1 MKDRYF
7 FFFWVF
13 SVLFGECGA
22 ITARRTPRNGPG
34 EGTQG
39 RFVSGKSG
47 AGKPRVCLHFS
58 ELRRADAG
66 AECDFSS
73 AVAFSVP
80 VFAVFHFLRFPLF
93 HPASRQRGRN
103 NSRP

>member
-34 EGTQG
+34 EGPPG
-39 RFVSGKSG
+39 RFGSGKSG
-47 AGKPRVCLHFS
+47 VGKPQVRLHFS
-58 ELRRADAG
+58 ELRRADADAPADHHENG
-66 AECDFSS
+66 TGIAEEG
-73 AVAFSVP
+73 SVL
-80 VFAVFHFLRFPLF
+80 VQGREGDAACRFHEHSVVVEEP
-93 HPASRQRGRN
+93 
-103 NSRP
+103 